1 MKLKKNKNVLFF
13 FVLFCVSFFTL
24 NTNAQTPGVIVE
36 GLPNAV
42 LDPNGDGYVS
52 LPPSQTPSQF
62 TNIGFPANIL
72 PTDVFDVLYSEIAYV
87 GIPEITS
94 EPTGDPSKGS
104 SCSFTD
110 LVQDANSRSS
120 YYNTDGTNMRF
131 RFRLGGAASNSKG
144 YSILIDT
151 DEKFG
156 FSGPNADPDAVP
168 GNPGFEIEI
177 VLRTNFEV
185 NAYDVNDPT
194 NIIELAALPY
204 TTHAIKS
211 LALTTIC
218 NDPDYFYDFYI
229 PFSNVAG
236 IDSTTKLR
244 MVSLT
249 SVNPKGII
257 GNNGTADIAGVDD
270 SSNTSD
276 NLYIETINT
285 QTPTNGDPIVRA
297 SCPFITGGN
306 TNPGAII
313 NGDTLVQGTSTE
325 EDGTLVE
332 VFVNGNSTPA
342 GTATVAGGTWSA
354 SVSAL
359 STDDVITAS
368 ATVPSTV
375 ASGVEKGTSIDNCD
389 IETVLLTFCTPL
401 ATPVLSAISRDLDLT
416 YATGTPAGSS
426 FIFNFFDSN
435 TGTQITTIDGV
446 NVVNFVSTSATR
458 VRLGTGSRRFTD
470 EDLNFIVKIDTNPS
484 TCQSLGSEPIST
496 CSATGAASA
505 TPFLNPVEIGDTSLT
520 GNFGGSP
527 PTAATLRLIINNAS
541 TDITTTTSGSSN
553 TFSFDISSLTLST
566 SDVIEVSNRDSG
578 NICRNTLSTSIS
590 PTAPI
595 VQSQTPTLNTEFC
608 ATGNI
613 STVSGITNETSGTV
627 TLYSKGSSDVT
638 TSDTLEGTTTTIVN
652 GTWTITGL
660 SIAPSNYIAAT
671 IQATGKSVSDISESI
686 IINSKTIPTS
696 LTITSNPI
704 IEGDA
709 SITGT
714 SSGLPSGS
722 IIQLYLDGDK
732 AVNSSGNELTTT
744 TDGSGNWTFAG
755 LDAPLEILYTN
766 AIVTVT
772 ATSTAL
778 GSCESDQSSSRVVI
792 CNPPITPTI
801 TAVSTTPICENSIF
815 TVTVV
820 NAQPGLLYQLLDQN
834 NNSVGPSFL
843 GPSIAADTTIDTDPI
858 PFGVTSL
865 KVVASKIFGTCT
877 TVESNAISI
886 TVNPSP
892 TITFTANP
900 SAVFNLS
907 AQTVDLAFSATTNSP
922 NEYRIDFDDVAF
934 TDVPYTALP
943 ASPIQITVPAGL
955 TTGVYTA
962 TVTVREA
969 TNGCEKSYPITI
981 TITDASTPTIT
992 LTNTSV
998 SLCSG
1003 TTTANFDYSATT
1015 NAPDQYSI
1023 NFTDTA
1029 NLQGFVDI
1037 TNASLPLS
1045 PIQVTVPS
1053 VAAGGTYTGVVTVR
1067 ISSSGTISAEYPI
1080 TINVE
1085 KTNGG
1090 VIAGNQTVL
1099 NNTDVTA
1106 FTSVAEATGIGGVTY
1121 QWQESVT
1128 SATTGFTD
1136 ISGAT
1141 SATYDKGIITQTTYY
1156 KRIATSITNGC
1167 IAESNVITVTVIT
1180 LSGIPM
1186 ITQVYQVDNEKW
1198 IEITNTSTN
1207 TINANEI
1214 KVVLFKDRNIVF
1226 DGQIPD
1232 ANLTITT
1239 ALAPGQSVL
1248 IKNTL
1253 STTITNINGTPLI
1266 DNNLTNID
1274 GGNDIIILSTTTDA
1288 TAWANRYD
1296 VVSNIPN
1303 KTSLVRIDETISANN
1318 TFTPNEWV
1326 TFIDDAIL
1334 PYSNPLAAAQEGR
1347 HPHAPL
1353 ISEITG
1359 SNTEANTLLGLHR
1372 IGSTIRTGS
1381 AWNNGFP
1388 DRSRFVIINEDY
1400 NHGALKLSARKLTV
1414 NNKLGIENLLVVT
1427 NDVLFGVSG
1436 EIRLID
1442 PSGASNAQFIQT
1454 HTSASLVSGDG
1465 KLLVDQNSSVP
1476 SLYRY
1481 NYMGSPVISASGAT
1495 TYTISDIFKDGT
1507 SPTSFAGI
1515 INTNIAKDITFL
1527 TGTNYD
1533 GDTTDPITL
1542 ADYWMYTFASS
1553 TGGRSSWVQQ
1563 RSGTPIPNSDGFIFK
1578 GPGRPQNYT
1587 FLGIPKDGTITTS
1600 VGASESY
1607 LVANPYTSAI
1617 SVKEFIEDN
1626 ISAITGTLYFWK
1638 HANEI
1643 VSSGIDG
1650 HFFAGYIGGYATR
1663 TITTGVT
1670 AKAENLSGETGLIDV
1685 TLEAEAPENTNS
1697 GELEGTAIL
1706 LNSATDSITFHKIPR
1721 SVDSIRIRY
1730 QSTASKTI
1738 NLKVNDV
1745 IKTNITLPSTSGVF
1759 STQIVSFCVFVGSDI
1774 TISSTNTD
1782 AITIDYLNLYDIN
1795 GEVNCS
1801 PTSGDAIFQEP
1812 EAFIP
1817 IGQGFFVAGDADGG
1831 TITFDNSQREYKT
1844 EGSGSSVFFKTS
1856 YKSKKSNFDLPILK
1870 IGIDHLIDNTA
1881 FHRQL
1886 AISFGPFQSFDHD
1899 KGYDAEMFDI
1909 GDTDAYWKFP
1919 NNDKKYVI
1927 AGVQSIHENLEI
1939 PLEVT
1944 IDYSGAI
1951 SFTLDQYKN
1960 FNDNIYIVDKLAA
1973 TSYNIKEEKA
1983 TITLEPGIYS
1993 DRFFLA
1999 FKPLK
2004 TLFVKDKD
2012 TTSLFTSTYVDN
2024 INQYIVVDKTQ
2035 EIEIQEVSL
2044 YNLLGKE
2051 VAAWNIEEQQ
2061 DKYQLKIE
2069 GKLPAGFYIVK
2080 LKSDKG
2086 ILNKKVVIE

>member
-1 MKLKKNKNVLFF
+1 MKKNRLINYTLIFVIFNVFLF
-13 FVLFCVSFFTL
+13 
-24 NTNAQTPGVIVE
+24 NAQTPGVIVE

-62 TNIGFPANIL
+62 TNIGFPDNIL

-94 EPTGDPSKGS
+94 EPTADPSKGT

-144 YSILIDT
+144 YSVLIDT

-156 FSGPNADPDAVP
+156 FTGPNADPDAVP

-204 TTHAIKS
+204 TTHAVKS

-229 PFSNVAG
+229 PFSNVPG

-244 MVSLT
+244 MASIT
-249 SVNPKGII
+249 SINPKGII

-306 TNPGAII
+306 TNPGSII
-313 NGDTLVQGTSTE
+313 NGDTQVQGTSTE
-325 EDGTLVE
+325 EDGTIIE
-332 VFVNGNSTPA
+332 VFINGTTA
-342 GTATVAGGTWSA
+342 GTTTVTGGVWNKTGLT
-354 SVSAL
+354 L
-359 STDDVITAS
+359 STDDVITAT

-375 ASGVEKGTSIDNCD
+375 ASDIEKGTSVDNCD

-401 ATPVLSAISRDLDLT
+401 ATPVLSLVGRDLDLT

-446 NVVNFVSTSATR
+446 DVVNFISSSATTI
-458 VRLGTGSRRFTD
+458 RLGTGNRRFTD

-484 TCQSLGSEPIST
+484 TCQSLGSKPIST
-496 CSATGAASA
+496 CSTSGPASA
-505 TPFLNPVEIGDTSLT
+505 TPFLNPVVIGDTTLT

-527 PTAATLRLIINNAS
+527 PTAATLRLIFNNTS
-541 TDITTTTSGSSN
+541 TDITTTTSSSSDI
-553 TFSFDISSLTLST
+553 FSFDISSLTLST

-578 NICRNTLSTSIS
+578 NICRNTLSASIN

-595 VQSQTPTLNTEFC
+595 VQSQTPILNTEFC
-608 ATGNI
+608 SSGNI
-613 STVSGITNETSGTV
+613 NSVSGITNEASGTV

-660 SIAPSNYIAAT
+660 NIAPSNYIAAT
-671 IQATGKSVSDISESI
+671 IQATGKSVSDISESV

-696 LTITSNPI
+696 LTVTSNPI
-704 IEGDA
+704 IEGDT

-722 IIQLYLDGDK
+722 TIQLYLDDSLVDGKTAITD
-732 AVNSSGNELTTT
+732 SG
-744 TDGSGNWTFAG
+744 GNWTITG
-755 LDAPLEILYTN
+755 LDNGGAFDDLYVD

-865 KVVASKIFGTCT
+865 KVIASKIFGTCT

-943 ASPIQITVPAGL
+943 TSPIQITVPAGL

-992 LTNTSV
+992 LTNTSIN
-998 SLCSG
+998 LCSG

-1015 NAPDQYSI
+1015 NTPDQYSI

-1037 TNASLPLS
+1037 TNASLPSS
-1045 PIQVTVPS
+1045 PIQVIVPS
-1053 VAAGGTYTGVVTVR
+1053 IAAGGTYTGVVTVR
-1067 ISSSGTISAEYPI
+1067 GSSSGTISAEYPI

-1121 QWQESVT
+1121 QWQESIT

-1232 ANLTITT
+1232 ANLTVNT

-1334 PYSNPLAAAQEGR
+1334 PYSNPLTGIQEGR

-1372 IGSTIRTGS
+1372 IGSTTRTGS
-1381 AWNNGFP
+1381 TWNNGYP

-1400 NHGALKLSARKLTV
+1400 NHGTLKLNSRKLTV

-1427 NDVLFGVSG
+1427 NDVVFGVSG

-1465 KLLVDQNSSVP
+1465 KLLVDQNSNVP

-1481 NYMGSPVISASGAT
+1481 NYVGSPVISASGAT
-1495 TYTISDIFKDGT
+1495 TYTISDVFKDGT
-1507 SPTSFAGI
+1507 FPTSFAGI

-1542 ADYWMYTFASS
+1542 ADYWMYTFASNTS
-1553 TGGRSSWVQQ
+1553 SRSNWIQQ

-1600 VGASESY
+1600 VGAGESY
-1607 LVANPYTSAI
+1607 LVANPYASAI

-1626 ISAITGTLYFWK
+1626 NSAITGTLYFWK
-1638 HANEI
+1638 HTNEI
-1643 VSSGIDG
+1643 ISSGIDG

-1663 TITTGVT
+1663 TITTGVS
-1670 AKAENLSGETGLIDV
+1670 AKAENLSGETGLVDV
-1685 TLEAEAPENTNS
+1685 TLEAESPENTTS

-1706 LNSATDSITFHKIPR
+1706 LNSITDSITFHKIPR

-1730 QSTASKTI
+1730 KSTTSKTI
-1738 NLKVNDV
+1738 NLKVNNV

-1759 STQIVSFCVFVGSDI
+1759 STQIVSFCVFVGSDF

-1782 AITIDYLNLYDIN
+1782 TITIDYLNLYDIN

-1801 PTSGDAIFQEP
+1801 PTIGDAIFQEP

-1817 IGQGFFVAGDADGG
+1817 IGQGFFIAGDADGG

-1844 EGSGSSVFFKTS
+1844 EGSGSSVFFKSST
-1856 YKSKKSNFDLPILK
+1856 KSKKSNFDLPILK
-1870 IGIDHLIDNTA
+1870 IGIDHLIDDTA

-1886 AISFGPFQSFDHD
+1886 AISFGSFQSFDHD
-1899 KGYDAEMFDI
+1899 KGYDAEMFDV

-1983 TITLEPGIYS
+1983 TITLEPGTYS

-1999 FKPLK
+1999 FKPNRVL
-2004 TLFVKDKD
+2004 
-2012 TTSLFTSTYVDN
+2012 STINDIDVTNTNIYIDN
-2024 INQYIVVDKTQ
+2024 KNDVINIFKNQ
-2035 EIEIQEVSL
+2035 EIDIRKVSL
-2044 YNLLGKE
+2044 INILEKRVSVWKIREQRKE
-2051 VAAWNIEEQQ
+2051 
-2061 DKYQLKIE
+2061 YHLKIN
-2069 GKLPAGFYIVK
+2069 KNLPTGVYIVK
-2080 LKSDKG
+2080 LHSNKG
-2086 ILNKKVVIE
+2086 KINKKIIIE